1 MTACMRRLG
10 FALIGALAIACGVG
24 SLPKDPTTPDPGWPP
39 DDPSIDGPVFAA
51 AGGSSCAN
59 AIENTKRLGCGF
71 EADDPAKWCASLP
84 AKQVACVSAAKS
96 CLAQRTCTEP
106 AK

>member
-1 MTACMRRLG
+1 MIRALLLAALLASSCELG
-10 FALIGALAIACGVG
+10 PF
-24 SLPKDPTTPDPGWPP
+24 PKDPTTAPSSWPP
-39 DDPSIDGPVFAA
+39 DPFPDPVFAA
-51 AGGSSCAN
+51 AGGSSCAA

-84 AKQVACVSAAKS
+84 AKQVACVAAAKN
-96 CLAQRTCTEP
+96 CLADRQCTEP

>member
-1 MTACMRRLG
+1 MTRL
-10 FALIGALAIACGVG
+10 ALLVGAIVVACGVG
-24 SLPKDPTTPDPGWPP
+24 SLPKDPTTPDPEWPAVDP
-39 DDPSIDGPVFAA
+39 DTDPVFAA

-71 EADDPAKWCASLP
+71 EADDPAKWCATLP
-84 AKQVACVSAAKS
+84 AKQVSCVSAAKS
-96 CLAQRTCTEP
+96 CLAQRKCTEA